1 MWDGVVFDDT
11 QSRLAQLELERSRE
25 EARSLSRHLQTIR
38 EEEKARIA
46 REVHDELG
54 LDADRAAHRP
64 RLADRPD
71 ASVPEATRKKHA
83 AMLSLLES
91 AVAATRKIVT
101 DLRPSILDDL
111 GLASALR
118 WQVGE
123 YKKHSDLRFNLQT
136 PDPDLIIDRE
146 RALVLFRIF
155 QETITNVTRYAKA
168 TEVDISLAEVDG
180 SYVMRIRDNG
190 IGIADQDV
198 RKPTSHGIRGMRERA
213 EQFGGSLSV
222 VGEAGKGTTVVV
234 TVPVPAS
241 GLMAASA

>member
-1 MWDGVVFDDT
+1 
-11 QSRLAQLELERSRE
+11 
-25 EARSLSRHLQTIR
+25 
-38 EEEKARIA
+38 
-46 REVHDELG
+46 
-54 LDADRAAHRP
+54 
-64 RLADRPD
+64 
-71 ASVPEATRKKHA
+71 
-83 AMLSLLES
+83 MLSLLES

-111 GLASALR
+111 GLGSAMR
-118 WQVGE
+118 WQLGE
-123 YKKHSDLRFNLQT
+123 YKKHSSDLRFNLQT

-168 TEVDISLAEVDG
+168 TEVDISLAEVDET
-180 SYVMRIRDNG
+180 YVMRIRDNG
-190 IGIADQDV
+190 TGIAEQDM

-241 GLMAASA
+241 A